1 MRHKPWKQHN
11 QQQRHSYYNAH
22 QFGQH
27 LRPSY
32 SNNQH
37 NRLHQQFHNPK
48 QQHTPASER
57 TSSNNLRRNRYHE
70 DVQQQ
75 HPHYVETKK
84 SMTTTS
90 TTTPATIRTEIS
102 RDSSS
107 VRYPFNSNV
116 SSISSSISEA
126 SISANK
132 TVMMSSAPSTNPP
145 AILSPAVDDDGVHLQ
160 HQHKHHH
167 SHHHQQ
173 EQQTHPHPPMS
184 TTLPELSL

>member
-27 LRPSY
+27 SRPSY

-37 NRLHQQFHNPK
+37 NRLHQQLHNPK

-57 TSSNNLRRNRYHE
+57 TNSNNMRRNRYHE
-70 DVQQQ
+70 DAQQQ
-75 HPHYVETKK
+75 QPHYVETKK

-102 RDSSS
+102 KDSSS
-107 VRYPFNSNV
+107 LRY
-116 SSISSSISEA
+116 SISEA

-132 TVMMSSAPSTNPP
+132 TVMMSSAPSATPP
-145 AILSPAVDDDGVHLQ
+145 AILSPAVDDNGVHLQ

-173 EQQTHPHPPMS
+173 EQPQHPPMS